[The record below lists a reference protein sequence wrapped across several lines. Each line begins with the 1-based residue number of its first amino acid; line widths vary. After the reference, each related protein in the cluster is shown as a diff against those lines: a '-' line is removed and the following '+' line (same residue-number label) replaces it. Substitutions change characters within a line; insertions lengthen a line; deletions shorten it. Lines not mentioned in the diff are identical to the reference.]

1 MVYYL
6 DANMINNPWS
16 FEKELKKLLLP
27 LKKFI
32 YKRLGNDTNAVD
44 LVISDT
50 LTAGWQGYKKFKH
63 KSTYFTWLCRIS
75 LNKIADYYRDQV
87 HERSRIVVPT
97 LKAMSLIEATD
108 IDPVEKMAL
117 NELRNKVNI
126 VLNDLPAEKRKLLW
140 FRYWKD
146 LTYSQIAKILNISE
160 RAVEGRLYRAKFS
173 FAKIWSITSNLEP
186 KNS

>member
-1 MVYYL
+1 M
-6 DANMINNPWS
+6 NQNPYS
-16 FEKELKKLLLP
+16 FEAELKRLLLP

-32 YKRLGNDTNAVD
+32 YKRIGSDTNAVEI
-44 LVISDT
+44 VISDT

-63 KSTYFTWLCRIS
+63 KSTYFTWLCRIA

-108 IDPVEKMAL
+108 IDPVERMAL
-117 NELRNKVNI
+117 QELSDSVNA
-126 VLNDLPAEKRKLLW
+126 VLNKLPPEKRKLLW

-146 LTYSQIAKILNISE
+146 LTYSQIAKMLNISE
-160 RAVEGRLYRAKFS
+160 RAVEGRLYRAKHDFS
-173 FAKIWSITSNLEP
+173 SAWTTNNK
-186 KNS
+186 

>member
-1 MVYYL
+1 MKDYSV
-6 DANMINNPWS
+6 A
-16 FEKELKKLLLP
+16 FENELKKLLLP

-32 YKRLGNDTNAVD
+32 YKRTSGDTNAVEI
-44 LVISDT
+44 VISDT

-63 KSTYFTWLCRIS
+63 KSTYFTWLCRIA

-108 IDPVEKMAL
+108 IDPVERMAL
-117 NELRNKVNI
+117 KELCDQVNK

-160 RAVEGRLYRAKFS
+160 RAVEGRLYRAKFL
-173 FAKIWSITSNLEP
+173 FAKVWSITSNLEP

>member
-50 LTAGWQGYKKFKH
+50 FTAGWQGYKKFKH

-108 IDPVEKMAL
+108 IDPV
-117 NELRNKVNI
+117 
-126 VLNDLPAEKRKLLW
+126 
-140 FRYWKD
+140 
-146 LTYSQIAKILNISE
+146 
-160 RAVEGRLYRAKFS
+160 
-173 FAKIWSITSNLEP
+173 
-186 KNS
+186 